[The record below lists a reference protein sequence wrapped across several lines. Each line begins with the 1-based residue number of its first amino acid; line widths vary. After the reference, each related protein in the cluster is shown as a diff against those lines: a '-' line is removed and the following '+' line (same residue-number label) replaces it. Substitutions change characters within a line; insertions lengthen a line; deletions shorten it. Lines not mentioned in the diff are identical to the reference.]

1 MKASSLQHKEG
12 ETDEQRL
19 ECLAHNL
26 FMKYNRSIKSN
37 PAPLYI
43 APSCKGT
50 IYTNWFPI
58 IMI

>member
-37 PAPLYI
+37 PAPLAI
-43 APSCKGT
+43 
-50 IYTNWFPI
+50 
-58 IMI
+58 